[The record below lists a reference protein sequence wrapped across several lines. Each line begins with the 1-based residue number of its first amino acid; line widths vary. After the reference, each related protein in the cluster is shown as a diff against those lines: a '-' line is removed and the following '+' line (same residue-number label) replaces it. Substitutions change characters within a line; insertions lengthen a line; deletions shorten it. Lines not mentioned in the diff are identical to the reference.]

1 MRNTW
6 KILAAAA
13 LAACGGCFRPVLSD
27 VELAVP
33 DMKTEAAARVV
44 EQSLSDLNAGRT
56 KYIRQVEADWTN
68 GVVRVRY
75 DNVGLGLRNL
85 QVAIVHA
92 GFAVDDL
99 PADEE
104 ARAKLSAAAKG
115 E

>member
-1 MRNTW
+1 MSNTL

-13 LAACGGCFRPVLSD
+13 LAVCGGCFRPVVSD
-27 VELAVP
+27 AELRVP
-33 DMKTEAAARVV
+33 DMRTATAARIV
-44 EQSLSDLNAGRT
+44 ERSLTNLNAGRT
-56 KYIRQVEADWTN
+56 PYVREVETDWTN

-99 PADEE
+99 PADEA
-104 ARAKLSAAAKG
+104 ARAKLPAAAKG